1 MLPLTG
7 CSISQRLAKT
17 SSKIEAEFE
26 SARAWEQLP
35 LRTISWNQAVSMIKN
50 NNMALQKMK
59 AQIDRSERDELSIYT
74 EMIPGLSYYGYFTS
88 SINDMVSNVSGA
100 DVSSNV
106 NVTFNLPTLTRVPYR
121 VYAAKANTF
130 AAMKALEGKERE
142 LLASLYG
149 KVRNREVELKLRAL
163 AATVPD
169 ASEMERMM
177 ATNSNNQADA
187 TYWKQVAELL
197 GDFTA
202 RWQVLPSSLPRVN
215 ASAYSSRLKR
225 MDSLTVCRFALQLER
240 SRMSQYGIALQYLPT
255 VNASLYS
262 PSLFSSS
269 GGTYSGSFL
278 NGDDTRINL
287 SASYRFD
294 TQLTTWNAYKDRKA
308 DYENTK
314 REVSAAIMDHKHKL
328 HQLRRSM
335 QDYYS
340 WRSYMQK
347 RMKYLET
354 TPVTTADEQLTRDKG
369 LLDMKRELLSQEKS
383 AIESEV
389 ALLVEYGMP

>member
-1 MLPLTG
+1 M
-7 CSISQRLAKT
+7 
-17 SSKIEAEFE
+17 EA
-26 SARAWEQLP
+26 
-35 LRTISWNQAVSMIKN
+35 
-50 NNMALQKMK
+50 
-59 AQIDRSERDELSIYT
+59 
-74 EMIPGLSYYGYFTS
+74 
-88 SINDMVSNVSGA
+88 
-100 DVSSNV
+100 
-106 NVTFNLPTLTRVPYR
+106 
-121 VYAAKANTF
+121 
-130 AAMKALEGKERE
+130 
-142 LLASLYG
+142 
-149 KVRNREVELKLRAL
+149 
-163 AATVPD
+163 
-169 ASEMERMM
+169 
-177 ATNSNNQADA
+177 
-187 TYWKQVAELL
+187 
-197 GDFTA
+197 
-202 RWQVLPSSLPRVN
+202 
-215 ASAYSSRLKR
+215 
-225 MDSLTVCRFALQLER
+225 LTVCRFALQLER
-240 SRMSQYGIALQYLPT
+240 SRMAQYGIALQYLPT
-255 VNASLYS
+255 VNSSLYS